1 MIQRNYRQIKGDVK
15 DIMTYEIERILLDP
29 ALEHL
34 VVKKGKSLLGGAH
47 LNIDYMIFVHHK
59 LKWFKKMELQGTILL
74 IFWCIHR

>member
-34 VVKKGKSLLGGAH
+34 VVKKVKVY
-47 LNIDYMIFVHHK
+47 IR
-59 LKWFKKMELQGTILL
+59 
-74 IFWCIHR
+74 WCTSKY